1 MLAAFSTSSTPM
13 RIDTALR
20 RVETVST
27 PSANTIAPSTRK
39 WVRPTSNQPFITGL
53 RRARGV
59 LGGAAR
65 DHHCA
70 DQGHQQDDRGEL
82 EGKQILA
89 QKRVAE
95 TGRGRHGNRF

>member
-1 MLAAFSTSSTPM
+1 MLAALSTSSTPM

-20 RVETVST
+20 RVETVRT

-39 WVRPTSNQPFITGL
+39 WVRPMSNQPLITGL
-53 RRARGV
+53 RGAGGV

-65 DHHCA
+65 DHHGA
-70 DQGHQQDDRGEL
+70 NQGHQQDDRRQL

-89 QKRVAE
+89 QKCVAE
-95 TGRGRHGNRF
+95 TGCGR